1 MKASPQTKWK
11 GHWCLPLSGK
21 PYGFAALT
29 LLGLGIDTTRGSMP
43 SAAPGCCGG
52 GILWWPWPE
61 RIFPGPT
68 PCVSH
73 LLNAGVVVTYREWPV
88 PGNRSTS

>member
-1 MKASPQTKWK
+1 MKASPETKWQ

-43 SAAPGCCGG
+43 SAAPGCCLHLAAVVGG
-52 GILWWPWPE
+52 FCGGRAQKEFSEGLLL
-61 RIFPGPT
+61 
-68 PCVSH
+68 VS
-73 LLNAGVVVTYREWPV
+73 LTC
-88 PGNRSTS
+88 